1 LLNYYLRLFKTV
13 LSFFSLERLLFE
25 VKLCLLKLIFRSLP
39 ENRKKKAFYI
49 CWTRKEAFLKATGD
63 GLVQS
68 LDKFD
73 AGLLPGEPTRL
84 LRMAEESKKE
94 SRWSIQNLKPAPH
107 YVGALAVKSHLLE
120 TKRWQ
125 WEVA

>member
-1 LLNYYLRLFKTV
+1 MSQLNLDNF
-13 LSFFSLERLLFE
+13 
-25 VKLCLLKLIFRSLP
+25 P
-39 ENRKKKAFYI
+39 EKEEKAFYR

-73 AGLLPGEPTRL
+73 ADLLPGEPTRL
-84 LRMAEESKKE
+84 LRMAEDSKTE

-125 WEVA
+125 WEAA